1 MSGPCTIMLR
11 RFVLPPPPRPPELEA
26 PEMSVPPDTLMRAF
40 LYFESIRR
48 VAAIS
53 CCCDCARSSSGVSCT
68 Q

>member
-1 MSGPCTIMLR
+1 MLS
-11 RFVLPPPPRPPELEA
+11 RFVLPPPPPRGPPPQLDA

-48 VAAIS
+48 VAAMSS
-53 CCCDCARSSSGVSCT
+53 CCDRPRSSSGVSWI

>member
-1 MSGPCTIMLR
+1 MLS
-11 RFVLPPPPRPPELEA
+11 RFMLPPPPPRGPPPPLAA

-40 LYFESIRR
+40 LYLPSMRR

-53 CCCDCARSSSGVSCT
+53 ACCDCSRSSSGVSWI